1 MEVIIGI
8 IALSLALA
16 IFLEKATNFFKAL
29 KSSGSAVL
37 NKGLEV
43 RLLLAPVHKESE
55 TNAQYNSSTSNE
67 TDE

>member
-1 MEVIIGI
+1 MEVLIGI

-16 IFLEKATNFFKAL
+16 VFLEKATNLFKTL

-55 TNAQYNSSTSNE
+55 TNAQYNSSTSNDNHE
-67 TDE
+67 